1 MAFTLDPT
9 TKRGKVR
16 LLVGDTDT
24 ATAANQI
31 FTDEEIDAFLNLEG
45 NEVYP
50 AAAAAC
56 QSIAASSAKSA
67 IAWRA
72 LGNELN
78 VDKREVP
85 AAYRELANQYRERAT
100 GEMSG
105 PVEEIDSMDYEV
117 GPFGDTGTSEFVGDT
132 TIT

>member
-1 MAFTLDPT
+1 MAFTLAPS

-24 ATAANQI
+24 ATVANQI
-31 FTDEEIDAFLNLEG
+31 FTDAEIDAFLSLE
-45 NEVYP
+45 NNAVYP

-56 QSIAASSAKSA
+56 QSVAASAAKSA

-72 LGNELN
+72 MGSELS
-78 VDKREVP
+78 VDKKEVP

-100 GEMSG
+100 GEMAG